1 MSLYV
6 KKYVQLSKVTLSVG
20 VKIQMRK
27 KIYKKKKKV
36 LLKKTA
42 YILDGMIKVIF
53 PVKEG
58 DLDLFV
64 CVSVCVCV

>member
-1 MSLYV
+1 
-6 KKYVQLSKVTLSVG
+6 
-20 VKIQMRK
+20 MRK

-64 CVSVCVCV
+64 CGSVCVFEVITVVKL